1 MKPDGPVALIVDDND
16 LNVALFEAMLNAFG
30 WRTHVAKSGM
40 TAFARLADNDYAAVL
55 LDYHMPGVKGDMVL
69 EWMNE
74 NLGRRPP
81 VIVVTADD
89 SETTR
94 ERFESLDCNA
104 FLVKPI
110 RVVDMRETLNRV
122 ATPLAATC
130 K

>member
-30 WRTHVAKSGM
+30 WQAHVAKSGM
-40 TAFARLADNDYAAVL
+40 TALSRLAGKDYSAVL

-74 NLGRRPP
+74 NLGVRPP

-89 SETTR
+89 SDATR
-94 ERFESLDCNA
+94 ERFEALDCNA
-104 FLVKPI
+104 FLVKPV
-110 RVVDMRETLNRV
+110 RVIDMRETLNRV
-122 ATPLAATC
+122 AAPVSAIC

>member
-30 WRTHVAKSGM
+30 WRADVARSGM
-40 TAFARLADNDYAAVL
+40 TAFARLSSDAYSAVL
-55 LDYHMPGVKGDMVL
+55 LDYHMPGLKGDMVL

-74 NLGRRPP
+74 HLGERPP

-89 SETTR
+89 SDATR
-94 ERFESLDCNA
+94 ERFRSLDCNA

-122 ATPLAATC
+122 VSRVDAPC

>member
-30 WRTHVAKSGM
+30 WRTEIAKSGM
-40 TAFARLADNDYAAVL
+40 TAFARLSDGAYSAVL
-55 LDYHMPGVKGDMVL
+55 LDYHMPGLKGDMVL

-74 NLGRRPP
+74 NLSDRPP

-89 SETTR
+89 SDATR
-94 ERFESLDCNA
+94 ERFASLHSNA
-104 FLVKPI
+104 FLVKPV
-110 RVVDMRETLNRV
+110 RVADMRETLNRV
-122 ATPLAATC
+122 ASPVSATC